1 METLA
6 VLRPAALRRACTAHD
21 AVQFCLY
28 GFHLALVSFRKQG
41 EQIRRA
47 CAEVCSQ
54 AAVRCAQRGGFG
66 CVVVFQPV
74 LGQRAVGAVP
84 ECQHALRALGAS
96 AAFGGEEQCR
106 IPGCDGEAQ
115 RLLRAGSQL
124 VKFRFRHSGQAFG
137 REGGRLTD
145 ISQRRNKRRA
155 EAVRQLGNG
164 GLAEQHKVFAPWRER
179 AHGVGDKGVARVHQT
194 AVLQYVAPGQRA
206 FAPLHQI
213 GQDRQERR
221 LAALVVFEHYDVAL
235 GGQRHIQILQK
246 KLFLCGGWVQRQ
258 IHPGDIPADEHAAPG
273 QFLCGGTQ
281 TQMLACVR
289 RTGDE
294 ESVARAFTLV
304 AHHIR
309 PLERDD
315 QLLKIIRL
323 TQYGSAQRFGQPVEA
338 LQPRLAP
345 RGGVVGQGSRG
356 RLLCG
361 PAGKA
366 AHFRSLQLTPDA
378 VDVLQRAAVQGLD
391 LLSLARDGLVQRRA
405 RAWSCALQSLQLP
418 RGVCSPAFY
427 GGKVRRGVEICPGG
441 LLSDGVKVNDW
452 YVRLGARVLPRGA
465 AGGCRG
471 PSRRGAALRAPAAR
485 GRLFRF
491 RLQRQTWRFRLLP
504 ACRLPAGAQCAR
516 TEHAVQQ
523 IVDIVFHDAPLS
535 IQCTQTGFSKQLA
548 ACSAQ
553 SVGRDVII
561 IPVFI
566 APQQKLIRMAA
577 GRGRSACP
585 KKQPQAVF

>member
-1 METLA
+1 M
-6 VLRPAALRRACTAHD
+6 
-21 AVQFCLY
+21 
-28 GFHLALVSFRKQG
+28 
-41 EQIRRA
+41 
-47 CAEVCSQ
+47 
-54 AAVRCAQRGGFG
+54 
-66 CVVVFQPV
+66 
-74 LGQRAVGAVP
+74 
-84 ECQHALRALGAS
+84 
-96 AAFGGEEQCR
+96 
-106 IPGCDGEAQ
+106 
-115 RLLRAGSQL
+115 
-124 VKFRFRHSGQAFG
+124 
-137 REGGRLTD
+137 
-145 ISQRRNKRRA
+145 
-155 EAVRQLGNG
+155 
-164 GLAEQHKVFAPWRER
+164 
-179 AHGVGDKGVARVHQT
+179 
-194 AVLQYVAPGQRA
+194 
-206 FAPLHQI
+206 
-213 GQDRQERR
+213 
-221 LAALVVFEHYDVAL
+221 FEHYDVAL

-361 PAGKA
+361 PAGQA

-391 LLSLARDGLVQRRA
+391 LLSLARDGLIQRRA
-405 RAWSCALQSLQLP
+405 RAWSRALQSLQLP

-427 GGKVRRGVEICPGG
+427 GGKVWRGVEICPGG

-535 IQCTQTGFSKQLA
+535 IQCTQTGFSKQLT

-553 SVGRDVII
+553 SVGCDVII

-566 APQQKLIRMAA
+566 APQQKLIRMA
-577 GRGRSACP
+577 RMS
-585 KKQPQAVF
+585 